1 MDKFEN
7 KCATIIREI
16 CQRCERSLSEKYV
29 ISWLKSCV
37 KLGEK
42 KAMFALGEIYKKA
55 KQGYM
60 IPSIYEFEQ
69 LAEAE
74 TEPSLQI
81 AERIVRGMQ
90 LFGAYKNEE
99 AKEYVGELGWKI
111 VQNNGGWQE
120 MCYNTNVKY
129 INLVKKDL
137 QKQIKMIK
145 KEEKNQNL
153 KLLEKC

>member
-1 MDKFEN
+1 MDNFEK

-16 CQRCERSLSEKYV
+16 CQRCERSLSENYIK
-29 ISWLKSCV
+29 SWLKSCI

-42 KAMFALGEIYKKA
+42 KALFALGEIYKKA

-60 IPSIYEFEQ
+60 IPSIFEFEQ
-69 LAEAE
+69 LAESE

-90 LFGAYKNEE
+90 LYGAYNHDK
-99 AKEYVGELGWKI
+99 AKDYVGELGWKI

-120 MCYNTNVKY
+120 MCYTTNMNHIY
-129 INLVKKDL
+129 YVKKDL
-137 QKQIKMIK
+137 QKQIKIFK
-145 KEEKNQNL
+145 KEEKNL
-153 KLLEKC
+153 KLIT

>member
-1 MDKFEN
+1 MDNFEK
-7 KCATIIREI
+7 KCAMIIREI
-16 CQRCERSLSEKYV
+16 CQRCEKSLSENYIK
-29 ISWLKSCV
+29 SWLKSCI

-42 KAMFALGEIYKKA
+42 KALFALGEIYKKA

-60 IPSIYEFEQ
+60 IPSIFEFEQ
-69 LAEAE
+69 LAESE

-120 MCYNTNVKY
+120 MCYTTNMNHIY
-129 INLVKKDL
+129 YVKKDL
-137 QKQIKMIK
+137 QKQIKIIK
-145 KEEKNQNL
+145 KEI
-153 KLLEKC
+153 KLL

>member
-1 MDKFEN
+1 MDNFEK

-16 CQRCERSLSEKYV
+16 CQRCERSLSENYIK
-29 ISWLKSCV
+29 SWLKSCI
-37 KLGEK
+37 KIGEK
-42 KAMFALGEIYKKA
+42 KALFALGEIYKKA

-60 IPSIYEFEQ
+60 IPSIFEFEQ
-69 LAEAE
+69 LAESE

-99 AKEYVGELGWKI
+99 AKEFVGELGWKV

-120 MCYNTNVKY
+120 MCYNTNIKY
-129 INLVKKDL
+129 ISLVKKDL
-137 QKQIKMIK
+137 QKQIKIIK
-145 KEEKNQNL
+145 KEERNI
-153 KLLEKC
+153 KLIT